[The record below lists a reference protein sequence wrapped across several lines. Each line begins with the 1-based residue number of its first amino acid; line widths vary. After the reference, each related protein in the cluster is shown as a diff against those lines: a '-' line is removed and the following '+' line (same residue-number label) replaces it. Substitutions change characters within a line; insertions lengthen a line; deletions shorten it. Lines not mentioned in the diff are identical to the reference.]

1 MTRIALSLAAALA
14 FAAPAAARS
23 DTDYPHR
30 DWGQVATL
38 DMSVTDATACIA
50 RELNR
55 NGEASVIPADGGN
68 DVDYA
73 LRVMFGKKM
82 EPWMTFKLREH
93 DGMATMRIFY
103 RHPFKASG
111 IIKQVERLQK
121 HCLKVASI
129 TPANE

>member
-1 MTRIALSLAAALA
+1 MKRLAIALTAALVLI
-14 FAAPAAARS
+14 PAADAGE

-93 DGMATMRIFY
+93 DGRATMRIFY

-129 TPANE
+129 MPANE